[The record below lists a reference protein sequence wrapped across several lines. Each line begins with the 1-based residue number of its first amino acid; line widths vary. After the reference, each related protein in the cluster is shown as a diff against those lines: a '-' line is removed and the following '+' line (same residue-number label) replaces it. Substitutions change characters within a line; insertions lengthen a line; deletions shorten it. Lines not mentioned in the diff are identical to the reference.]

1 MISFSSAER
10 ETIKPTLALDFT
22 IRLNPPVK
30 SIILRGEPIIFRS
43 CSKRQ
48 RVAADHLKRCSSI
61 IRNTATQTGYLTEAH
76 WALPRQHSA
85 SWQLFSRRDLF
96 DIRRSIQL
104 NYSLIRRGRQDS
116 NLRPPA
122 PQAIVNCCY
131 RLF

>member
-61 IRNTATQTGYLTEAH
+61 IRNTATQTGTSHQIL
-76 WALPRQHSA
+76 
-85 SWQLFSRRDLF
+85 WQLTHFLSVSWYFFKTEFF
-96 DIRRSIQL
+96 DIRRSNQL
-104 NYSLIRRGRQDS
+104 SYSLINEAGDKTRTCDFQHHKQS
-116 NLRPPA
+116 LVA
-122 PQAIVNCCY
+122 VTV
-131 RLF
+131 F